1 MLKVAV
7 VALDDFFDLTQ
18 SNQLT
23 YHSLEILRVTNIV
36 KTLFTVSMPSII
48 YYHYIFYYFYYIII
62 M

>member
-1 MLKVAV
+1 MHKVAV